1 MGNVAS
7 SQKKK
12 RELLP
17 YKDTLTSEI
26 EAVLICLMSNPILA
40 SSNNMRFGKKQETLF
55 SDLQLFPPFF
65 VLLKILIPVGI
76 SIDMFQKPC

>member
-1 MGNVAS
+1 MWPAPR
-7 SQKKK
+7 KK
-12 RELLP
+12 RVLVP

-26 EAVLICLMSNPILA
+26 KAVLICLMSNPILA
-40 SSNNMRFGKKQETLF
+40 SSNNKRFGKKQETLF

-76 SIDMFQKPC
+76 DMFQKPC